1 MGTDFTGSDAW
12 ITTLTG
18 PANTNDLTA
27 ESCTDMG
34 VQCANRTTWLAA
46 RLDDSYTW
54 RHVKRIDTTD
64 PGSAYGTV
72 ATVTSLTWAAM
83 AAYFEASHAF
93 GALAGIMR
101 MTWQGTVQNNASDF
115 GEVRLTAG
123 TAIATPDDISPHV
136 KVGTGSTK
144 SVNLELITA
153 PGTPISVGT
162 VLDVGLVA
170 RAEEIDG
177 AMLAIGSGR
186 LDIWKLTKVVVP

>member
-1 MGTDFTGSDAW
+1 MAGFDFTGTDAW
-12 ITTLTG
+12 VTTLTG
-18 PANTNDLTA
+18 PANTEDLTA

-34 VQCANRTTWLAA
+34 VQCANRTAYLAA
-46 RLDDSYTW
+46 RMDDAYTW
-54 RHVKRIDTTD
+54 RHVKRTDTAD
-64 PGSAYGTV
+64 ASSAYGIV

-83 AAYFEASHAF
+83 AAYFEASHSF

-101 MTWQGTVQNNASDF
+101 ITWLGTIQNNASDF

-136 KVGTGSTK
+136 KIGSGSTK
-144 SVNLELITA
+144 SINLELITA
-153 PGTPISVGT
+153 VGTPLSGA

-177 AMLAIGSGR
+177 AMLALGSGR
-186 LDIWKLTKVVVP
+186 LDIWKMTKVEVP